1 MEANIIVFSFNVT
14 FVFFIYIDK
23 PGSAFDFMCRSQGN
37 QSSEVDMGLI
47 QSPLKSLAAFP
58 LPTVNFRSGC
68 IAVNK
73 KIHLK
78 MKLENSCEVSKHKRI
93 KVEVNDIIITSQSI
107 FRNLNFFKALGFF
120 PSFSICGVA
129 LQSTHGMLQ

>member
-14 FVFFIYIDK
+14 SVFLKYIDK
-23 PGSAFDFMCRSQGN
+23 PGSAFDFISRSEGKW
-37 QSSEVDMGLI
+37 SSKVDMGLI
-47 QSPLKSLAAFP
+47 QSSLKSLAAFP

-78 MKLENSCEVSKHKRI
+78 VKHENSCEVSTK
-93 KVEVNDIIITSQSI
+93 E
-107 FRNLNFFKALGFF
+107 
-120 PSFSICGVA
+120 
-129 LQSTHGMLQ
+129 